1 MQHCSHTPLA
11 NALLATVHRRH
22 CKVQTRALAGAA
34 SLQDQCRCAA
44 SHLRNLK
51 SMRAGLEPTPADAP
65 AFSACASCPPS
76 LAGWALRGL
85 PDSSATASGAFFDA
99 FIPPKFFVVSF
110 NTSASSSSPPS
121 SFAFVYGSARRMV
134 ASRPHRCPLPPAMAS
149 GRRWVYWLSP
159 PPLLGCLLGSRR
171 AASEPP
177 GRARVM

>member
-1 MQHCSHTPLA
+1 MAGAPRAVHA
-11 NALLATVHRRH
+11 ALLTLPFCISLLARVHRRH
-22 CKVQTRALAGAA
+22 GKVQVPRLAGAA
-34 SLQDQCRCAA
+34 SSRDQCRCAA

-110 NTSASSSSPPS
+110 NTSASSSSPPC
-121 SFAFVYGSARRMV
+121 SFAFVYGSARSM
-134 ASRPHRCPLPPAMAS
+134 AMSRPHRRPLPPAMAS
-149 GRRWVYWLSP
+149 GGRWVCWLSP
-159 PPLLGCLLGSRR
+159 LPV
-171 AASEPP
+171 
-177 GRARVM
+177 ARLFVR